1 MSSIISNDINANA
14 IKLYRQ
20 VKRDR
25 HMLQVGLTAEQQAE
39 QATQIMR
46 MAQIDAPGKEPKILI
61 ETTKEDGSKE
71 YHVPRGCEFER
82 FGALPYGWP
91 VNPYDVTRYPMDNQ
105 GLARLFVDSTAR
117 GRIAY
122 HAKEKAVMSY
132 NGIKW
137 VADDSNG
144 SHMYLAQDDFIDAL
158 RHAADCID
166 DKDFKKLFEQARIS
180 AAISE
185 TGKRA
190 MAAYAKAK
198 LSVPAERWDV
208 DPYALNLLNGVYHLD
223 TMTFEPGHRP
233 EDMMT
238 QVANVAYDP
247 EATSPLF
254 EDFLRSIFDGDQDK
268 IDFVV
273 RWFGYSLLGANPQ
286 EKMVIAYGRTTRNGK
301 GTLQSVISAMM
312 GDYVG
317 VASEKLII
325 KNNRVSDSTIQEYTA
340 ALTGKRFTSI
350 SELPRNSQ
358 LESNFIRQVTGGD
371 DLRICRKYKDSEE
384 ISVYPHI
391 TCWTN
396 YLPRTNDPMLF
407 KSDRI
412 MVLTFDHHF
421 VDSMESKM
429 TGKPVDLD
437 PTLKPRIHDSKE
449 LPGVL
454 NILLR
459 GWQDYV
465 SRGKLDPPDCVID
478 ATYDYM
484 AVDDTITQ
492 YMHDCYVETHN
503 PSDIILAS
511 QHFDIFKRWAKENN
525 YGDSSK
531 STYKK
536 DMVDYLKTTRK
547 GRDALVG
554 YRVRTAA
561 DGEWV
566 DPKRT
571 PPDADDDPDQANT
584 DTSGT
589 DANQLTIGPAISY
602 HRFDDDDD
610 DDNLPF

>member
-1 MSSIISNDINANA
+1 MSSIINNDINANA

-25 HMLQVGLTAEQQAE
+25 HMLQAGLTAEQQIE
-39 QATQIMR
+39 KATQIMR

-71 YHVPRGCEFER
+71 RHVPRGCEFER
-82 FGALPYGWP
+82 FGVRPYGWP
-91 VNPYDVTRYPMDNQ
+91 VNPYDVTVYPMDNQ
-105 GLARLFVDSTAR
+105 GLAKLFVDAIAR

-122 HAKEKAVMSY
+122 HSGLKVIMSF
-132 NGIKW
+132 NGEKW
-137 VADDSNG
+137 VQDDSNG
-144 SHMYLAQDDFIDAL
+144 SQMYLAQDDFIGLL

-166 DKDFKKLFEQARIS
+166 DKDFKKAFEQARIA

-198 LSVPAERWDV
+198 LAVPAERWDV
-208 DPYALNLLNGVYHLD
+208 DPYAFNLINGVYHLD
-223 TMTFEPGHRP
+223 TMIFESGHRAS
-233 EDMMT
+233 DMMT
-238 QVANVAYDP
+238 QIANVVYDP

-254 EDFLRSIFDGDQDK
+254 DNFLKSIFDGDQEK
-268 IDFVV
+268 VDFIL
-273 RWFGYSLLGANPQ
+273 RWFGYSLLGANPE
-286 EKMVIAYGRTTRNGK
+286 EKMLIAYGRTTRNGK
-301 GTLQSVISAMM
+301 GTFQAVVNAMM

-317 VASEKLII
+317 TASEKLII

-340 ALTGKRFTSI
+340 DLTGRRFTAI
-350 SELPRNSQ
+350 GELPRNSQ
-358 LESNFIRQVTGGD
+358 LEAHFVKQVTGND
-371 DLRICRKYKDSEE
+371 NLRICRKYKDSEE
-384 ISVYPHI
+384 IAVYPHI
-391 TCWTN
+391 TVWTN
-396 YLPRTNDPMLF
+396 YLPRTNDPTLF
-407 KSDRI
+407 KSDRL
-412 MVLTFDHHF
+412 MVLTFDHHY
-421 VDSMESKM
+421 VDRMESKM
-429 TGKPVDLD
+429 TGKPADLD
-437 PTLKPRIHDSKE
+437 PTLKKRIQAKE
-449 LPGVL
+449 ELSGIF
-454 NILLR
+454 NAFMR

-465 SRGKLDPPDCVID
+465 TRGHLDPPDCVLD
-478 ATYDYM
+478 ATCEYM

-511 QHFDIFKRWAKENN
+511 QHFDIFKRWAKDNN

-536 DMVDYLKTTRK
+536 DMADYLKTTRK

-561 DGEWV
+561 DDEWV
-566 DPKRT
+566 DLKRT
-571 PPDADDDPDQANT
+571 PPDAEDDPDQANP
-584 DTSGT
+584 DTSST
-589 DANQLTIGPAISY
+589 NTTQLTIGPTISY
-602 HRFDDDDD
+602 HRFDDDG

>member
-1 MSSIISNDINANA
+1 MSSIINNDINANA

-20 VKRDR
+20 VKRDW
-25 HMLQVGLTAEQQAE
+25 HTLQAGLTAEQQIE
-39 QATQIMR
+39 KATQIMR

-61 ETTKEDGSKE
+61 ETTKEDGSKA
-71 YHVPRGCEFER
+71 YRVPNGCEFER
-82 FGALPYGWP
+82 FGVRPYGWP
-91 VNPYDVTRYPMDNQ
+91 VNPFDVTRYPMDNQ
-105 GLARLFVDSTAR
+105 GLARLFVDACAK

-122 HAKEKAVMSY
+122 QPIAKEVMAY
-132 NGIKW
+132 NGKKW
-137 VADDSNG
+137 DKDDSNG
-144 SHMYLAQDDFIDAL
+144 SHMYLAQDDFIDLL
-158 RHAADCID
+158 RHACDCID
-166 DKDFKKLFEQARIS
+166 DPNFKKIFQQARIA

-185 TGKRA
+185 SGKRA

-198 LSVPAERWDV
+198 LSVPPECWDV
-208 DPYALNLLNGVYHLD
+208 DPYALNLINGVYHLD
-223 TMTFEPGHRP
+223 TMTFEPGHRAS
-233 EDMMT
+233 DMMT
-238 QVANVAYDP
+238 QIANVAYDP

-254 EDFLRSIFDGDQDK
+254 EDFLMSIFDGDQEK
-268 IDFVV
+268 VDFVV

-325 KNNRVSDSTIQEYTA
+325 KNSRVSDSTIQEYTA

-350 SELPRNSQ
+350 SEIPRNAQ
-358 LESNFIRQVTGGD
+358 LESNFIRQITGNDG
-371 DLRICRKYKDSEE
+371 LRICRKYKESEE

-391 TCWTN
+391 TVWTN

-412 MVLTFDHHF
+412 MVLTIDHHF
-421 VDSMESKM
+421 VDAMESKM
-429 TGKPVDLD
+429 TGKPADLD
-437 PTLKPRIHDSKE
+437 PTLKSRVHDSKE

-465 SRGKLDPPDCVID
+465 ARGKLDPPDCVID

-492 YMHDCYVETHN
+492 YMHDCYVETHDPN
-503 PSDIILAS
+503 DIILAG
-511 QHFDIFKRWAKENN
+511 QHFNIFKRWAKDNN

-566 DPKRT
+566 DPKRI
-571 PPDADDDPDQANT
+571 PPDVDDAADRTITDSNT
-584 DTSGT
+584 SSTEGE
-589 DANQLTIGPAISY
+589 QME
-602 HRFDDDDD
+602 
-610 DDNLPF
+610 LPY